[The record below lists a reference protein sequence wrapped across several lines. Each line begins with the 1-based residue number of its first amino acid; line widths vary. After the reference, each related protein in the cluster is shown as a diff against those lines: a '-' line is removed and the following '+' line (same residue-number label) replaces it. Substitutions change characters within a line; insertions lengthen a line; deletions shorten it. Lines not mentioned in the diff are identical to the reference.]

1 MTDVLKID
9 THLHLYETKAVG
21 AFEKGDYG
29 IWEYGEKPG
38 VKFSEYDGDLE
49 DTLEAMDAAGVHK
62 ALVVNLFST
71 RGVMERT
78 VAEMTGRLSASER
91 EAAIRKVEAG
101 YANDL
106 REFNVGAC
114 ERVKGHDNLFPYIAL
129 DAIAMPGEE
138 GAAHLREMVEEYGA
152 RGVKLHGPAQ
162 GFNMSDERMWP
173 AYRACQEMGM
183 PIVAHSGPDKLGMGY
198 AEPRAF
204 AGMLAAFPDLKV
216 VIAHMGGGT
225 WGQTRELADAY
236 ANAYFDCCEIIE
248 WVGGATNAP
257 GEEEFAQLI
266 RDIGPSRVFMG
277 SDFPWYDLD
286 RTIEQVMGLPLLSNE
301 EKEGMLGAY
310 AERALGL

>member
-1 MTDVLKID
+1 MADVLKID
-9 THLHLYETKAVG
+9 SHLHLYPTKAVG

-49 DTLEAMDAAGVHK
+49 DTLEAMEAAGVHK
-62 ALVVNLFST
+62 AIVVNLFST
-71 RGVMERT
+71 RGVMERA
-78 VAEMTGRLSASER
+78 VAKMPGRMSATER
-91 EAAIRKVEAG
+91 EAAIREVEAG
-101 YANDL
+101 YSDNL
-106 REFNVGAC
+106 REFNIGAC

-129 DAIAMPGEE
+129 DAIAMSGEV
-138 GAAHLREMVEEYGA
+138 GAAHLREMVEEHGA

-173 AYRACQEMGM
+173 AYSACQEMGI

-225 WGQTRELADAY
+225 WGQARELAEAY
-236 ANAYFDCCEIIE
+236 SNAYFDCCEIIE

-257 GEEEFAQLI
+257 GEEEFARLI
-266 RDIGPSRVFMG
+266 RNIGASRVLMG

-286 RTIEQVMGLPLLSNE
+286 RTIEQVMALPLLSNE

>member
-1 MTDVLKID
+1 MADALKID
-9 THLHLYETKAVG
+9 SHLHLYETKEIG

-29 IWEYGEKPG
+29 IWEYGQKAD
-38 VKFSEYDGDLE
+38 VKFSAYDGDLE
-49 DTLEAMDAAGVHK
+49 DTLDAMESAGFAK
-62 ALVVNLFST
+62 AIVVNLFST
-71 RGVMERT
+71 RGVMERA
-78 VAEMTGRLSASER
+78 VSGMSGRMSASER
-91 EAAIRKVEAG
+91 EEEVRKVEAG
-101 YANDL
+101 YAEAL
-106 REFNVGAC
+106 RKFNVGAC
-114 ERVKGHDNLFPYIAL
+114 ERVKGHDNLIPYIAL

-138 GAAHLREMVEEYGA
+138 GAAHLREMVEQHGA

-173 AYRACQEMGM
+173 SYDACQELGL
-183 PIVAHSGPDKLGMGY
+183 PIVAHSGPDKLGAGY

-216 VIAHMGGGT
+216 IIAHMGGGT
-225 WGQTRELADAY
+225 WGQAHAIAEAFP
-236 ANAYFDCCEIIE
+236 NAYFDCCEIIE

-257 GEEEFAQLI
+257 SEEEFAQLI

-286 RTIEQVMGLPLLSNE
+286 RTVDQVMALPVLSSE

-310 AERALGL
+310 AQEALGL

>member
-1 MTDVLKID
+1 MPT
-9 THLHLYETKAVG
+9 T
-21 AFEKGDYG
+21 
-29 IWEYGEKPG
+29 
-38 VKFSEYDGDLE
+38 
-49 DTLEAMDAAGVHK
+49 
-62 ALVVNLFST
+62 
-71 RGVMERT
+71 
-78 VAEMTGRLSASER
+78 
-91 EAAIRKVEAG
+91 
-101 YANDL
+101 L
-106 REFNVGAC
+106 REFNIGAC
-114 ERVKGHDNLFPYIAL
+114 ERIKGHDNLYPYIAL

-138 GAAHLREMVEEYGA
+138 GATHLREMVEKHGA

-173 AYRACQEMGM
+173 AYSACQELDI
-183 PIVAHSGPDKLGMGY
+183 PIVAHSGPDKLGEGY

-225 WGQTRELADAY
+225 WGQARELAETY
-236 ANAYFDCCEIIE
+236 PNAYFDCCEIIE

-266 RDIGPSRVFMG
+266 QAIGASRVLMG

-286 RTIEQVMGLPLLSNE
+286 RTIEQVMALPLLSNE

-310 AERALGL
+310 AEQALGL

>member
-1 MTDVLKID
+1 MPGRMT
-9 THLHLYETKAVG
+9 
-21 AFEKGDYG
+21 
-29 IWEYGEKPG
+29 
-38 VKFSEYDGDLE
+38 
-49 DTLEAMDAAGVHK
+49 AA
-62 ALVVNLFST
+62 
-71 RGVMERT
+71 
-78 VAEMTGRLSASER
+78 ER
-91 EAAIRKVEAG
+91 EAAIREVEAG
-101 YANDL
+101 YADDL

-114 ERVKGHDNLFPYIAL
+114 ERIRGHDNLFPYIAL

-138 GAAHLREMVEEYGA
+138 GATHLREMVEKHGA

-173 AYRACQEMGM
+173 AYSACQELGI
-183 PIVAHSGPDKLGMGY
+183 PIVAHSGPDKLGVGY

-204 AGMLAAFPDLKV
+204 ASMLAAFPDLKV

-225 WGQTRELADAY
+225 WGQAREIAETY
-236 ANAYFDCCEIIE
+236 PNAYFDCCEIIE

-266 RDIGPSRVFMG
+266 RDIGASRVLMG

-286 RTIEQVMGLPLLSNE
+286 RTIEQVMALPLLSNE

-310 AERALGL
+310 AEQALGL